1 MTEPTESLQAS
12 WNAMRLQI
20 EAALERAVQ
29 LSGECPPRL
38 REAMAYSLLAG
49 GKRLR
54 PVLVLMACEACGGD
68 IEAAIPAACAI
79 EMIHTYSLIHD
90 DLPAMDDD
98 DYRRGRLTNHK
109 VFGEAMAILAGDGLL
124 TLAFE
129 IMARDVR
136 PAAVAASC
144 CADLAFAAGACGMVG
159 GQVADLEAESQSTSR
174 VPLNEADP
182 QTRAAYAVE
191 LEAIHRRK
199 TGRLIRSALT
209 LGGRIAQADVAT
221 LGVLDHYGTCIG
233 LAFQIADDVLD
244 VTGTQEKL
252 GKGVGKDADLGKLTY
267 PSLIGLEQ
275 SRQKAQELIDEACIA
290 IAPWGERGKQL
301 QAMARFVLARDH

>member
-1 MTEPTESLQAS
+1 MTEPTESLQVS

-54 PVLVLMACEACGGD
+54 PVLVLVACEACGGD

-90 DLPAMDDD
+90 DLPAMDND

-136 PAAVAASC
+136 PAAVAAAC

-174 VPLNEADP
+174 VPLNEAAP

-244 VTGTQEKL
+244 VTGTQ
-252 GKGVGKDADLGKLTY
+252 
-267 PSLIGLEQ
+267 
-275 SRQKAQELIDEACIA
+275 
-290 IAPWGERGKQL
+290 
-301 QAMARFVLARDH
+301 